1 MKTFTCSYR
10 TRFGRKSTAQP
21 KEKIEAVSAEEAAR
35 VYAERFPSSDPTID
49 VVNFLSGRTE
59 LDNPGAGVTPEMAA
73 AARVEREEA
82 AAAATAAR
90 VESLQEL
97 LSTVENAG
105 GNLGELSYADLS
117 ALIENMRG
125 FRDIRDELSPEECA
139 LREKLYMAA
148 SFDKSLQALLQT
160 DLLSDLQSTCG
171 DLLAV
176 LDAHT
181 KSSKG
186 SSKSA
191 LIGTAAGLAAL
202 NDIRENTD

>member
-186 SSKSA
+186 SSKRS
-191 LIGTAAGLAAL
+191 LLGTAAGLAAL

>member
-1 MKTFTCSYR
+1 
-10 TRFGRKSTAQP
+10 
-21 KEKIEAVSAEEAAR
+21 
-35 VYAERFPSSDPTID
+35 
-49 VVNFLSGRTE
+49 
-59 LDNPGAGVTPEMAA
+59 
-73 AARVEREEA
+73 
-82 AAAATAAR
+82 
-90 VESLQEL
+90 
-97 LSTVENAG
+97 
-105 GNLGELSYADLS
+105 
-117 ALIENMRG
+117 MRR

-139 LREKLYMAA
+139 LRERLYMAA

-186 SSKSA
+186 SSESA

>member
-1 MKTFTCSYR
+1 M
-10 TRFGRKSTAQP
+10 
-21 KEKIEAVSAEEAAR
+21 VAR
-35 VYAERFPSSDPTID
+35 EI
-49 VVNFLSGRTE
+49 
-59 LDNPGAGVTPEMAA
+59 AA
-73 AARVEREEA
+73 AAHVEREEA

-90 VESLQEL
+90 VEGLFEL

-139 LREKLYMAA
+139 LRERLYMAA

-186 SSKSA
+186 SSKRS
-191 LIGTAAGLAAL
+191 LLGTAAGLAAL

>member
-1 MKTFTCSYR
+1 MKKFTCGYL
-10 TRFGRKSTAQP
+10 
-21 KEKIEAVSAEEAAR
+21 KENGNWDDECPSKEIVATNVEEAAQIF
-35 VYAERFPSSDPTID
+35 AEQYPSGNPKISVTWGLAEAQ
-49 VVNFLSGRTE
+49 VV
-59 LDNPGAGVTPEMAA
+59 DNPGY
-73 AARVEREEA
+73 EA
-82 AAAATAAR
+82 QQEAAAATAAR

-97 LSTVENAG
+97 LNTVENAG
-105 GNLGELSYADLS
+105 GNLGELSYADLI
-117 ALIENMRG
+117 ALIENMRR

-139 LREKLYMAA
+139 LRERLYMAA

-186 SSKSA
+186 SSESA